1 LLVSPPIGLSNR
13 FIRPGDLLL
22 DDSAEGF
29 EANDNNALDLMAFL
43 DEPQESEAGDESHV
57 N

>member
-1 LLVSPPIGLSNR
+1 MLVSPPIGLSNR
-13 FIRPGDLLL
+13 FMKPNDLLL